1 MHSSREIAQLLDRLE
16 NSPASSLES
25 QHLDFKQW
33 NARSLDDM
41 VKLVVEMAV
50 CFANGGGGTV
60 VFGVNNQ
67 ALGRSDAI
75 LGVPAEVDAG
85 RLKSNVYDRTDPKIV
100 PDFEEMNVPEGTG
113 RILLMHV
120 TGGAGLYTD
129 SGGTAKIRIGTDCQ
143 PMTGSMREKLLVGRS
158 ETDPTAAVVPGAWTE
173 LVSPSAMEALR
184 DLAAREKAPREMLQ
198 LSDEDLLSN
207 LGCLRQGSLNRAG
220 LLLCGKAD
228 AIHEAFTSYVWTYLK
243 MESDTIY
250 GDRRDGR
257 EALPIAL
264 RLFEDRISP
273 DNPIRT
279 LEIGLVHAEVRAY
292 PTVALREVL
301 LNAMCHA
308 DYRLASPILVKQFP
322 SKIEISN
329 PGRFI
334 GGVTPQN
341 ILHHPP
347 VARNPALV
355 DALTKLRLVNRSNVG
370 IGRVYESFLVDG
382 KEPPTV
388 AEAGEVIVVSL
399 LKQEFSPE
407 FRSLVAG
414 EGKRGRILGVDELLV
429 LQFLT
434 RHAEI
439 ETVYA
444 ADLCQRPENAMRS
457 TLSRMEGE
465 YRYLERGGTG
475 RGTYWTLHRDLRR
488 RLLPEST
495 AGGIARTDWEAA
507 KTRVLSVL
515 RQKARANEPGLRNS
529 DLRALTRFD
538 RNQVFRL
545 MRELRDENQHL
556 KLTGRGQGA
565 RHAWSDQ

>member
-1 MHSSREIAQLLDRLE
+1 MHSSQEIEALLNQLE
-16 NSPASSLES
+16 NRPAASLEG

-33 NARSLDDM
+33 KGRSIDDM
-41 VKLVVEMAV
+41 AKIVVEMAV
-50 CFANGGGGTV
+50 CFANGGGGTI
-60 VFGVNNQ
+60 VFGVNNK
-67 ALGRSDAI
+67 AVGRRSAI
-75 LGVPAEVDAG
+75 LGVPDYVDVN
-85 RLKSNVYDRTDPKIV
+85 RLKSTVYDSTDPKIV
-100 PDFEEMNVPEGTG
+100 PDFQELSVPEGTRRLLIM
-113 RILLMHV
+113 RI

-129 SGGTAKIRIGTDCQ
+129 SGGTAKIRIGADCQ
-143 PMTGSMREKLLVGRS
+143 PMTGSMREKLLAGRTD
-158 ETDPTAAVVPGAWTE
+158 TDPTAAVVPGVWTS
-173 LVSPSAMEALR
+173 LVSPTAMEALR

-207 LGCLRQGSLNRAG
+207 LGCLRQGSLTRAG
-220 LLLCGKAD
+220 LLLCGKAE
-228 AIHEAFTSYVWTYLK
+228 AIREAFPSYVWTYLK

-250 GDRRDGR
+250 GDRHDGR
-257 EALPIAL
+257 EALPVAL

-301 LNAMCHA
+301 LNAMGHA
-308 DYRLASPILVKQFP
+308 DYRLASPILVKKFP
-322 SKIEISN
+322 GKIEISN

-370 IGRVYESFLVDG
+370 IGRVYEAFLVDG
-382 KEPPTV
+382 KEPPSV
-388 AEAGEVIVVSL
+388 AEAGEVVVVSL

-407 FRSLVAG
+407 FRAFVAS
-414 EGKRGRILGVDELLV
+414 ECKRGRILGVDELLV

-444 ADLCQRPENAMRS
+444 AALCQRPENAMRS

-465 YRYLERGGTG
+465 FQYLERGGTG

-488 RLLPEST
+488 RLLAESS
-495 AGGIARTDWEAA
+495 AGGVARTDWEAA
-507 KTRVLSVL
+507 KTRILSVL
-515 RQKARANEPGLRNS
+515 RQRARAHEPGLRNS
-529 DLRALTRFD
+529 DLRAMTRLD
-538 RNQVFRL
+538 RNQIFRL
-545 MRELRDENQHL
+545 MRELRKENHQL
-556 KLTGRGQGA
+556 KLTGHGQGA
-565 RHAWSDQ
+565 RHHWSDQ